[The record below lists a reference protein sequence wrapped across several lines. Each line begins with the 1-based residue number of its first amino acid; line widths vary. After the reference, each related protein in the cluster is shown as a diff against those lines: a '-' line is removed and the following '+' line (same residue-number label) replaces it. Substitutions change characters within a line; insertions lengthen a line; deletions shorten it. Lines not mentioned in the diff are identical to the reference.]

1 MPTGCVVL
9 GSPASGLQQFYSML
23 SADKAREAARDLLCR
38 AGAQGARVAVVYHAD
53 ADGTSSA
60 ALVCFAVRALGG
72 EVAPE
77 TPGKGDNVHGAAF
90 GARVLATGAALA
102 VVLDTGS
109 RPGRLFTIPTLI
121 VDHHRIDPAQ
131 APEVEAFVSTLGDDP
146 ETSTSALTYELL
158 APVVEPLAPIAPR
171 AWLAA
176 LGLLGDLGDGARRHP
191 LVAAAA
197 RQHGLSALR
206 EAVALVNA
214 AGRSA
219 AHDAGVALEALLEA
233 ERPADLARGGGEA
246 ARRLR
251 ALKEEVSAATR
262 RAIRVAPRVHGRWA
276 VIQLDEPYR
285 VHGPVA
291 SAWTRRLPDR
301 IVLVANRG
309 YMPGRVHF
317 SVRSHLPLDLRAA
330 LTALLPDAGPDFAA
344 GHDRATGG
352 IVRAEVFDELL
363 RRIRD
368 EAARGAVA

>member
-1 MPTGCVVL
+1 MSTGCVVL
-9 GSPASGLQQFYSML
+9 DSPASGLQQFYSML
-23 SADKAREAARDLLCR
+23 SVDEAREAARDLLCR

-72 EVAPE
+72 EAVPE
-77 TPGKGDNVHGAAF
+77 TPGKGDNVHGEAF
-90 GARVLATGAALA
+90 GARVRATGAALA

-109 RPGRLFTIPTLI
+109 RPGRPFAIPTLI
-121 VDHHRIDPAQ
+121 VDHHRLDPAQ
-131 APEVEAFVSTLGDDP
+131 APQVEAFVSTLGDDP
-146 ETSTSALTYELL
+146 ETSTSALAYELL
-158 APVVEPLAPIAPR
+158 APIAPVAPR

-197 RQHGLSALR
+197 RQHGITALR
-206 EAVALVNA
+206 DAVALVNA
-214 AGRSA
+214 GGRSA

-317 SVRSHLPLDLRAA
+317 SVRSHRPLDLRAA
-330 LTALLPDAGPDFAA
+330 LAALLPDAGPDVAA

-352 IVRAEVFDELL
+352 IVGAEVFDELL
-363 RRIRD
+363 RRIQG
-368 EAARGAVA
+368 EAARDAVA